1 VMRNPRMT
9 DQEIENIAGMR
20 NVEEEVLR
28 IIGTNREWASKYN
41 IMLILCRNPKSP
53 IGVVLPFINRLTLRD
68 LKGLKDDKGVSQVIR
83 ETAKRI
89 YLSRTQ
95 KTG

>member
-1 VMRNPRMT
+1 
-9 DQEIENIAGMR
+9 MR

-28 IIGTNREWASKYN
+28 VIGTNREWASKYP
-41 IMLILCRNPKSP
+41 IMLILCRNPKTP
-53 IGVVLPFINRLTLRD
+53 VGVVLPFINRLTLRD
-68 LKGLKDDKGVSQVIR
+68 LKGLKDDKGVSQVVR
-83 ETAKRI
+83 ESAKRV